1 MPQQTIP
8 TLPKDNIFVIC
19 IYMKWQIIYFNQKLK
34 EDVLNLPDGLLARY
48 LRLTDLMLE
57 FGSNLGLPHTKPIDN
72 GLFELRVKS
81 KEGIA
86 RVFFCTKIGKK
97 IIMLHSFIKKSQKT
111 PKKEIKIA
119 KIRMSEVMKNE
130 TF

>member
-1 MPQQTIP
+1 
-8 TLPKDNIFVIC
+8 
-19 IYMKWQIIYFNQKLK
+19 MKWQIKYYNKNIEEEILS
-34 EDVLNLPDGLLARY
+34 LPDGLLARY

-57 FGSNLGLPHTKPIDN
+57 FGANIGLQHTKPIET
-72 GLFELRVKS
+72 GLFELRLKS

-86 RVFFCTKIGKK
+86 RVFFCTKVGKK

-119 KIRMSEVMKNE
+119 KSRMKEVIKNE